1 MILLNQQTKRLTAL
15 LLVMG
20 TALAGCATQKEKTTS
35 VEGLGKPHV
44 KQVLHLVETS
54 ELSSMDS
61 SLVEDST
68 TLSVLNNVMEGLFR
82 QGKDSQPVP
91 GIAKSYTVS
100 KDRKTYLFKLRD
112 AKWSNGDKVTAHD
125 FEYGWKRT
133 LDPET
138 ASQYAYIMYDVKN
151 AKKINEKQLPVEQLG
166 VKAID
171 DYTLEVQ
178 LDNPVPYFLSLTT
191 LAPFMPQNE
200 KVVEEQGKNYGM
212 EANSVVYDGP
222 FKMSEWK
229 HEQSFKLVKNSG
241 YWDKNTVKLDEIN
254 FNIAKDNSTAINLYQ
269 TGAIDRVSLTA
280 EFVDK
285 YKSDKEFKTAQEG
298 RLIYLKL
305 NNQNPILKN
314 VNARRA
320 IDMGYNKKEITDV
333 LLNNGSTPAY
343 YFVAKNLAFGPD
355 GEDFDDTTG
364 DFNKTNITKAKEYWE
379 KAKQELGKQSI
390 ALELLITE
398 DDNNKKIS
406 QFLKFELEKNL
417 PGLTVNIKMQP
428 AQPKFALE
436 DNLQYDISLA
446 GWGPDYPDPMTFLD
460 KWVTNNNIAYSNPKY
475 DELITKAKTT
485 LLQDPKSR
493 WEALAEAEEQL
504 LGKDAAISPMYQNGV
519 AYLEKSYV
527 KNVYNHPYGVKNSY
541 KWAYI
546 KK

>member
-1 MILLNQQTKRLTAL
+1 MNHKTKRLTAL
-15 LLVMG
+15 LLILGM
-20 TALAGCATQKEKTTS
+20 ALPGCATQKEKATT
-35 VEGLGKPHV
+35 VEGLGKPHA
-44 KQVLHLVETS
+44 KQVLRLVETS

-61 SLVEDST
+61 SLVVDST
-68 TLSVLNNVMEGLFR
+68 TLSVLNNVMEGLYR

-100 KDRKTYLFKLRD
+100 KDKKTYVFKLRD
-112 AKWSNGDKVTAHD
+112 AKWSNGDPVTAHD
-125 FEYGWKRT
+125 FEYSWKRT
-133 LDPET
+133 LDPAI
-138 ASQYAYIMYDVKN
+138 ASEYAYIMYDVKN
-151 AKKINEKQLPVEQLG
+151 AKEINEKQLPADQLG

-171 DYTLEVQ
+171 DHTLEVQ

-200 KVVEEQGKNYGM
+200 KVIIKEGKNYGL

-229 HEQSFKLVKNSG
+229 HEQSFKLEKNQE
-241 YWDKNTVKLDEIN
+241 YWDKKTVKLDEIN
-254 FNIAKDNSTAINLYQ
+254 FKIAKDNSTAINLYE

-285 YKSDKEFKTAQEG
+285 YKDDKDFKTAQEG

-305 NNQNPILKN
+305 NNQNPFLKN
-314 VNARRA
+314 VNARKA
-320 IDMGYNKKEITDV
+320 IDMGYNKKGITDV

-343 YFVAKNLAFGPD
+343 YFVARNLAFGPD
-355 GEDFDDTTG
+355 GKDFYDTTG
-364 DFNKTNITKAKEYWE
+364 DFNKTNIAKAKEYWG
-379 KAKQELGKQSI
+379 KAKQELGKQSVD
-390 ALELLITE
+390 LELLIAE

-406 QFLKFELEKNL
+406 QYLKYELEKNL
-417 PGLTVNIKMQP
+417 PGLTVNIKMSP

-436 DNLQYDISLA
+436 DNLQYDMSLA

-485 LLQDPKSR
+485 LLQDPPAR
-493 WEALAEAEEQL
+493 WKTLAEAEEL
-504 LGKDAAISPMYQNGV
+504 LLEKDAAISPIYQNGV

-527 KNVYNHPYGVKNSY
+527 NNVYNHPYGVKNSY
-541 KWAYI
+541 KWASI

>member
-1 MILLNQQTKRLTAL
+1 MNKRSKRLTAL
-15 LLVMG
+15 LLIMG
-20 TALAGCATQKEKTTS
+20 ITLPGCAPQKEKASTA
-35 VEGLGKPHV
+35 EGLDKQHT
-44 KQVLHLVETS
+44 KQVLRLVETS

-61 SLVEDST
+61 SLVEDSV
-68 TLSVLNNVMEGLFR
+68 TLSVLNNVMEGLYR

-112 AKWSNGDKVTAHD
+112 AKWSNGDPVTAHD
-125 FEYGWKRT
+125 FEYAWKRT
-133 LDPET
+133 LDPTT
-138 ASQYAYIMYDVKN
+138 ASEYAYIMYDVKN
-151 AKKINEKQLPVEQLG
+151 AKKINEKQLPVDQLG

-171 DYTLEVQ
+171 DHTLEVQ

-191 LAPFMPQNE
+191 LAPFMPINE
-200 KVVEEQGKNYGM
+200 KVVKEQGKKYGL
-212 EANSVVYDGP
+212 EANTVVYDGP

-229 HEQSFKLVKNSG
+229 HEQSFKLEKNTE
-241 YWDKNTVKLDEIN
+241 YWDKKKVNLDEIK

-280 EFVDK
+280 EYVDK
-285 YKSDKEFKTAQEG
+285 YKDDKEFKTAQEG

-314 VNARRA
+314 VNARKA
-320 IDMGYNKKEITDV
+320 IDMGYDKKGITDV

-343 YFVAKNLAFGPD
+343 YFVARHLAYGPD
-355 GEDFDDTTG
+355 GKDFDDTTG
-364 DFNKTNITKAKEYWE
+364 DFNKTNIAMAKEYWE
-379 KAKQELGKQSI
+379 KAKQELGKQSV
-390 ALELLITE
+390 ALEFLIAE

-406 QFLKFELEKNL
+406 QYMKYELEKNL

-428 AQPKFALE
+428 AQTKFAME
-436 DNLQYDISLA
+436 DKLQYDISLA

-485 LLQDPKSR
+485 LLQDPKER
-493 WEALAEAEEQL
+493 WKALADAEEQL